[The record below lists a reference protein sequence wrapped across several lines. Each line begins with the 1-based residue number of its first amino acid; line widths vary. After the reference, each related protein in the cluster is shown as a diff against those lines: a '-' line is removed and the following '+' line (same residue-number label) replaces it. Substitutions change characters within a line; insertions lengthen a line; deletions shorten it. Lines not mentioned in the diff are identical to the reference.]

1 MCALHKVNGGMK
13 RDVAQGGGMW
23 MWHMEVLEKLPIK
36 SWSGAQQGGGEGLC
50 AHSTSIHCMLGCPRG
65 WGSSRGLPALNG
77 TQPDLKAEQHG
88 V

>member
-1 MCALHKVNGGMK
+1 MCALHKANGGMK
-13 RDVAQGGGMW
+13 RDVAHGGTR
-23 MWHMEVLEKLPIK
+23 KIAK